1 MSAQKRNTKYV
12 TINYSYYRTLL
23 RAYKRQDALRKLIRS
38 ANLLLKK
45 TGVDKEENIFKEN

>member
-1 MSAQKRNTKYV
+1 
-12 TINYSYYRTLL
+12 L